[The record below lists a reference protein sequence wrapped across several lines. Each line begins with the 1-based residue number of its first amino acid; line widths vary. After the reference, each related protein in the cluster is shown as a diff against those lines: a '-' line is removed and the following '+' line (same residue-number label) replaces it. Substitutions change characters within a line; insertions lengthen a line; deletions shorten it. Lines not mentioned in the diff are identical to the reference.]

1 MPSLDLTPAELLKIY
16 YYLKLTRGL
25 EQRVITLYRQGK
37 IIGGVY
43 ISAGEEAIAVGSA
56 SALEPDD
63 VIAPTHRDLGANL
76 MKGITPKEYLAQYLA
91 KQTGL
96 TRGRDGNVHYGDIRR
111 GVIGFISP
119 MADLLPVA
127 AGVGLAFKLRH
138 ERRVVAAFFG
148 DGASSRGDFHEALNF
163 ASVMKLPV
171 VFICHNNQF
180 AYSTPLQKQ
189 MAVENIADR
198 ATAYRMP
205 GIVVDGNDVLAVRAA
220 VAHAAS
226 RARQGEGPSLVEGKT
241 MRMRGHAEHDDASY
255 VPPALLEEWRKRD
268 PIDRFDAYLREQKIL
283 DDITAKEIGERL
295 SKEIEE
301 AVSFAESSP
310 FPDGKDLL
318 EGVYASP

>member
-1 MPSLDLTPAELLKIY
+1 MPGLDLTPVELLKIY

-76 MKGITPKEYLAQYLA
+76 MKGITAKEYLAQYLA
-91 KQTGL
+91 KRTGL

-127 AGVGLAFKLRH
+127 AGVGLAFKLRR

-198 ATAYRMP
+198 ATAYGMP
-205 GIVVDGNDVLAVRAA
+205 GIAVDGNDVLAVRAA

-283 DDITAKEIGERL
+283 DDITAKEIAERL

-310 FPDGKDLL
+310 FPDGTDLL
-318 EGVYASP
+318 EGVYAS

>member
-1 MPSLDLTPAELLKIY
+1 MPIQGPTPAELLKIY
-16 YYLKLTRGL
+16 YYLKLTRAL

-37 IIGGVY
+37 IVGGVY

-56 SALEPDD
+56 SALEPND
-63 VIAPTHRDLGANL
+63 VIAPSHRDLGANL

-96 TRGRDGNVHYGDIRR
+96 TRGRDGNVHYGDIKR

-127 AGVGLAFKLRH
+127 AGVGLAFKLRR

-148 DGASSRGDFHEALNF
+148 DGASSRGDFHEALNI
-163 ASVMKLPV
+163 AAVMKLPV
-171 VFICHNNQF
+171 IFICHNNQY
-180 AYSTPLQKQ
+180 AYSTPLEKQ
-189 MAVENIADR
+189 MAVEHIADR
-198 ATAYRMP
+198 AKAYGMP
-205 GIVVDGNDVLAVRAA
+205 GTTVDGNDVLAVRSA
-220 VAHAAS
+220 VADATS
-226 RARQGEGPSLVEGKT
+226 RAREGEGPSLVEGKT

-255 VPPALLEEWRKRD
+255 VPAAMLEEWRKRD
-268 PIDRFDAYLREQKIL
+268 PIDRFEAYLRDRKLL
-283 DDITAKEIGERL
+283 DDTTAKEIGDRL

-318 EGVYASP
+318 KGVYAS

>member
-1 MPSLDLTPAELLKIY
+1 MPVQDPTPADLLKIY

-25 EQRVITLYRQGK
+25 EQRVIILYRQGK

-63 VIAPTHRDLGANL
+63 VIAPSHRDLGANL

-91 KQTGL
+91 RQTGL

-127 AGVGLAFKLRH
+127 AGVGLAFKLRR

-163 ASVMKLPV
+163 AAVMKLPV
-171 VFICHNNQF
+171 IFICHNNQF
-180 AYSTPLQKQ
+180 AYSTPLEKQ
-189 MAVENIADR
+189 MAVEHIADR
-198 ATAYRMP
+198 AKAYGMP
-205 GIVVDGNDVLAVRAA
+205 GTTVDGNDVLAVRSA
-220 VAHAAS
+220 VADAAS
-226 RARQGEGPSLVEGKT
+226 RAREGGGPSLVEGKT

-255 VPPALLEEWRKRD
+255 VPAAMLEEWRKRD
-268 PIDRFDAYLREQKIL
+268 PIDRFEAYLRDRKLL
-283 DDITAKEIGERL
+283 DDTTAKEIGDRL

-310 FPDGKDLL
+310 FPDAKDLIK
-318 EGVYASP
+318 GVYAS

>member
-1 MPSLDLTPAELLKIY
+1 MPIQDPTPAELLKIY
-16 YYLKLTRGL
+16 YYLRLTRGL

-56 SALEPDD
+56 SALEPND
-63 VIAPTHRDLGANL
+63 VIAPSHRDLGANL
-76 MKGITPKEYLAQYLA
+76 MKGITPKEYMAQYLA
-91 KQTGL
+91 RQTGL
-96 TRGRDGNVHYGDIRR
+96 TRGRDGNVHYGDIKR

-127 AGVGLAFKLRH
+127 AGVGLAFKLRR

-148 DGASSRGDFHEALNF
+148 DGASSRGDFHEALNL
-163 ASVMKLPV
+163 AAVMKLPV
-171 VFICHNNQF
+171 LFICHNNQF
-180 AYSTPLQKQ
+180 AYSTPLEKQ
-189 MAVENIADR
+189 MAVEHIADR
-198 ATAYRMP
+198 AKAYGMP
-205 GIVVDGNDVLAVRAA
+205 GTTVDGNDVLAVRSA
-220 VAHAAS
+220 VADAAS
-226 RARQGEGPSLVEGKT
+226 RAREGGGPSLVEGKT

-255 VPPALLEEWRKRD
+255 VPAAMLEEWRKRD
-268 PIDRFDAYLREQKIL
+268 PIDRFEAYLRDRKL
-283 DDITAKEIGERL
+283 LGDTTAKEINNRL

-318 EGVYASP
+318 KGVYAS

>member
-1 MPSLDLTPAELLKIY
+1 MPIQDPTPTELLKIY

-56 SALEPDD
+56 AALEPDD
-63 VIAPTHRDLGANL
+63 VIAPSHRDLGANL

-91 KQTGL
+91 RQTGL
-96 TRGRDGNVHYGDIRR
+96 TRGRDGNVHYGDIKR

-127 AGVGLAFKLRH
+127 AGVALAFKLRR

-148 DGASSRGDFHEALNF
+148 DGASSRGDFHEALNL
-163 ASVMKLPV
+163 AAVMKLPV
-171 VFICHNNQF
+171 IFICHNNQF
-180 AYSTPLQKQ
+180 AYSTPLEKQ
-189 MAVENIADR
+189 MAVEHVADR
-198 ATAYRMP
+198 AKSYGMP
-205 GIVVDGNDVLAVRAA
+205 GVTVDGNDVLAVRTA
-220 VAHAAS
+220 VAQAAA
-226 RARQGEGPSLVEGKT
+226 RARVGRGPALVEGNT

-255 VPPALLEEWRKRD
+255 VPAAMLEEWRKRD
-268 PIDRFDAYLREQKIL
+268 PIDRFEAYLREQKLL
-283 DDITAKEIGERL
+283 DDATAKEIGDRL
-295 SKEIEE
+295 SGEIEE

-310 FPDGKDLL
+310 LPDGKDLL
-318 EGVYASP
+318 EGVYAS

>member
-1 MPSLDLTPAELLKIY
+1 MSIQESTPAELLKIY
-16 YYLKLTRGL
+16 YYLKLTRAL

-37 IIGGVY
+37 IVGGVY
-43 ISAGEEAIAVGSA
+43 ISAGEEAIAVGST
-56 SALEPDD
+56 SALEPND
-63 VIAPTHRDLGANL
+63 VIAPSHRDLGANL

-96 TRGRDGNVHYGDIRR
+96 TRGRDGNVHYGDIKR

-127 AGVGLAFKLRH
+127 AGVGLAFKLRR

-163 ASVMKLPV
+163 AAVMKLPII
-171 VFICHNNQF
+171 FICHNNQF
-180 AYSTPLQKQ
+180 AYSTPLEKQ
-189 MAVENIADR
+189 MAVEHIADR
-198 ATAYRMP
+198 SKAYGMP
-205 GIVVDGNDVLAVRAA
+205 GTTVDGNDVLAVRSA
-220 VAHAAS
+220 VANAAS
-226 RARQGEGPSLVEGKT
+226 RAREGEGPFLVEGKT

-255 VPPALLEEWRKRD
+255 VPAAMLEEWRKRD
-268 PIDRFDAYLREQKIL
+268 PIDRFEAYLRDRKL
-283 DDITAKEIGERL
+283 LADTTAKEISDRL

-310 FPDGKDLL
+310 LPDRKDLIK
-318 EGVYASP
+318 GVYAS